1 MLQITPQHKLL
12 LAVQPTDFRKG
23 IDGLAHI
30 CKQKLNE
37 DPFSGTIFAFTNK
50 RQSAVKLLVFDG
62 NGYWLCMK
70 RFSKGVL
77 AWWPS
82 TDKESWALNASQIQ
96 VLLMQGDPRL
106 MMAPDEWRKIPSNII
121 KKGSGFNIGHQAAT
135 DSNFP
140 T

>member
-12 LAVQPTDFRKG
+12 LAVQPADFRKG
-23 IDGLAHI
+23 IDGLAQI
-30 CKQKLNE
+30 CKTMLSS

-50 RQSAVKLLVFDG
+50 RQNAIKLLVFDG

-82 TDKESWALNASQIQ
+82 SDQKTWELNASQIQ
-96 VLLMQGDPRL
+96 IILMQGDPRL
-106 MMAPDEWRKIPSNII
+106 MLAPDEWRKIPNNII
-121 KKGSGFNIGHQAAT
+121 KKGVNFNVGHQAAT
-135 DSNFP
+135 DSNSP
-140 T
+140 V